1 MSYRNKFSL
10 ILISTIFVFYAVVGG
25 LLGRV
30 TAKEGAYSQLSV
42 FNEVLSKIR
51 TSYVEE
57 PNITE
62 VMHGALRGLLES
74 LDSYSAFL
82 TADEYDRYRK
92 HKANGNADIGLD
104 LSKEKLLGYAY
115 VVHPIEGCAGGRA
128 GVKAGDVIESIED
141 VSTRDISLLQTE
153 ALLTGP
159 VGSSV
164 KLKLLRRG
172 RNEPLD
178 LSLVREEDRI
188 PPVKATLLENK
199 IGYLKVYRFTPGVS
213 EEIRSKVLH
222 LTKNGAVRFILDV
235 RNCGGDDYEEGIKV
249 ASLFLD
255 HGVIAYSQGQKS
267 VKREYVAD
275 PTKNVTRQPLAVLQ
289 NYGSAAAAEIVS
301 AAIKEN
307 RRGEVVGVRSFGKAS
322 LQKLFPLDNDTAILL
337 SVAKFYSQSG
347 KVIQDNGVAPD
358 QEVKDGLEAFKGD
371 IESPEDDDSVESPA
385 GTEAK
390 PETQEDRQLKK
401 AIEILTAPPVERQ
414 KAA

>member
-10 ILISTIFVFYAVVGG
+10 ILISTLFVFYAVVGG

-57 PNITE
+57 PNISE

-74 LDSYSAFL
+74 LDPYSAFL
-82 TADEYDRYRK
+82 TAEEYDRFRK
-92 HKANGNADIGLD
+92 HKTNGNGDVGLD
-104 LSKEKLLGYAY
+104 LSKEKVLGYAY
-115 VVHPIEGCAGGRA
+115 VVHPIEGCTAFRA
-128 GVKAGDVIESIED
+128 GIKAGDVIESIEE

-178 LSLVREEDRI
+178 LSLVREEERI
-188 PPVKATLLENK
+188 PPVKATLLESK

-213 EEIRSKVLH
+213 EEIRGKVLH
-222 LTKNGAVRFILDV
+222 LAKNGAVRFILDL
-235 RNCGGDDYEEGIKV
+235 RNCGGDEYDEGIKV
-249 ASLFLD
+249 ANLFLD

-267 VKREYVAD
+267 VKHEYVAD
-275 PTKNVTRQPLAVLQ
+275 PAKNVTRQPLAILQ
-289 NYGSAAAAEIVS
+289 NYGSAAAAELVS

-322 LQKLFPLDNDTAILL
+322 LQKLFPVDNDSAVLL

-347 KVIQDNGVAPD
+347 KVIQDNGVVPD
-358 QEVKDGLEAFKGD
+358 QEVKDGLEALKGD
-371 IESPEDDDSVESPA
+371 IETPEDDDSVDSAPGA
-385 GTEAK
+385 EAK
-390 PETQEDRQLKK
+390 PELQEDRQLKK
-401 AIEILTAPPVERQ
+401 AIEILTAPPAERQ